1 MIILTYLICQHCQP
15 ASGSAARMRANSDGD
30 DEDDEEDEDGIVRRP
45 RNGRR
50 DLEPMNLTFDTP

>member
-1 MIILTYLICQHCQP
+1 
-15 ASGSAARMRANSDGD
+15 MRANSEGD
-30 DEDDEEDEDGIVRRP
+30 DDDEEEDEDGIVRRP